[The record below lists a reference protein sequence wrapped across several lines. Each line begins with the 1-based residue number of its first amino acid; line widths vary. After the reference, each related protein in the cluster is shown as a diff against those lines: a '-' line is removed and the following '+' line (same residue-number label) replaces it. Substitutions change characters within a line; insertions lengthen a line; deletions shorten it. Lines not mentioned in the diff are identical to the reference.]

1 MLKDK
6 NPRHNDD
13 INIGFTLIERLV
25 VIAIIAILA
34 AMLLPALASAKQRAV
49 RIQCLNN
56 LKQLGLTTFIYAN
69 DWEDKLPVG
78 RIQNTST
85 NNNVWEAYILLMTG
99 APWNHGVFITTGL
112 LTSGKVYYCPGV
124 SKAAT
129 TFAYEYYLDSNG
141 NNWPYPPGG
150 WIRGSYNYFPQTT
163 TPINPLNPSAGNKT
177 AQRAS
182 DLNAQAALMTD
193 LIECY
198 AYIPHTSVN
207 VPSALNVLWGDGHVK
222 ASTSKAAFDP
232 ILWNAADP
240 NPTHGPGNDYV
251 PGSFRKIVYL
261 LQP

>member
-1 MLKDK
+1 MLKEN

-13 INIGFTLIERLV
+13 INIAFTLIELLV

-69 DWEDKLPVG
+69 DWEDKLPVA
-78 RIQNTST
+78 RMQNTT
-85 NNNVWEAYILLMTG
+85 GTPWEAYILQMNG
-99 APWNHGVFITTGL
+99 PAWNHGVFITNGL

-124 SKAAT
+124 PIAAASW
-129 TFAYEYYLDSNG
+129 AYESYLDSHG

-150 WIRGSYNYFPQTT
+150 WIRGSYNYFPQTI
-163 TPINPLNPSAGNKT
+163 TPINPLNSSAGNKT

-193 LIECY
+193 LIQGY

-222 ASTSKAAFDP
+222 ASTTKAAFDP
-232 ILWNAADP
+232 ILWNAANPDP
-240 NPTHGPGNDYV
+240 NTWPGNDAV
-251 PGSFRKIVYL
+251 SFRKIVYL